1 MAAKCQF
8 MASIDTLNI
17 LRYKATI
24 SVGNFVNL
32 YNVLQ
37 IIEDTEMLCVEFA
50 LVEICKFYYA

>member
-8 MASIDTLNI
+8 MASMDTLNI
-17 LRYKATI
+17 LCYKATI

-37 IIEDTEMLCVEFA
+37 IIEDTEFVVSFA
-50 LVEICKFYYA
+50 L